1 MTKKLR
7 TYSNEFK
14 AEAVKKIADNNGNI
28 SATAKQLG
36 IAMQTLSNWH
46 NKANQGKLVGTEQY
60 DPDLMSALQE
70 IKQLKRQL
78 KVAEEEREI
87 PKKGDRVLRE
97 KQPVKYAF
105 IKDNRQIFSTTTMCR
120 VLSVKP
126 SSYYDWLSRDI
137 SEQQVHRNQCELLVK
152 AAHSEMKERYG
163 VDRLHAHLSK
173 QDHNISLY
181 MVRSIKEEHG
191 IKCRRHK
198 RFKVTTDSNH
208 NKLVYDNILDQR
220 FDAKRPNE
228 AWVSDITYIW
238 TAEGWLYLAGVKDL
252 YTKELVGYAIN
263 KRMTADLV
271 CRALNMAIKNKRPT
285 QGLIVHSDRGSQYC
299 SHAYHKIIEQHKF
312 TGSMSGKGNCYDNA
326 PIESF
331 WGVLKNELVYHQDYK
346 TRFAATSDIIRY
358 IELYYN
364 QTRIQ
369 KGLGYR
375 APRQVWFDYYRQAA

>member
-1 MTKKLR
+1 MTKKVR
-7 TYSNEFK
+7 TYSDEFK
-14 AEAVKKIADNNGNI
+14 AEAVKKISDNNGNI

-87 PKKGDRVLRE
+87 PKKGDGVLRE
-97 KQPVKYAF
+97 KQLVRYAF
-105 IKDNRQIFSTTTMCR
+105 IKDNQFLFRITTMCR
-120 VLSVKP
+120 VLRVKP
-126 SSYYDWLSRDI
+126 SSYYDWLSRDL
-137 SEQQVHRNQCELLVK
+137 SDQQIHRNQSELLVK
-152 AAHSEMKERYG
+152 AAHNETKERYG
-163 VDRLHAHLSK
+163 ADRLHAHLSE
-173 QDHNISLY
+173 QGHNISLY
-181 MVRSIKEEHG
+181 MVRSIKEQHG
-191 IKCRRHK
+191 IKCRSHK

-208 NKLVYDNILDQR
+208 NKLVYPNVLDQK

-228 AWVSDITYIW
+228 SWVSDITYIW
-238 TAEGWLYLAGVKDL
+238 TNEGWLYLAGVKDL

-271 CRALNMAIKNKRPT
+271 CRALNMAIRNKRPNK
-285 QGLIVHSDRGSQYC
+285 GLIVHSDRGSQYC
-299 SHAYHKIIEQHKF
+299 SHAYHKIVKQHQF
-312 TGSMSGKGNCYDNA
+312 TGSMSAKGNCFDNA

-331 WGVLKNELVYHQDYK
+331 WGTLKNELVYHQDYK
-346 TRFAATSDIIRY
+346 TRFAAINDIIRY

-369 KGLGYR
+369 KGLGYKS
-375 APRQVWFDYYRQAA
+375 PRQVWFDYYRQAA

>member
-1 MTKKLR
+1 MTKKVR
-7 TYSNEFK
+7 TYSDEFK

-173 QDHNISLY
+173 QGHNISLY

-208 NKLVYDNILDQR
+208 NKLVYDNVLDQR

-346 TRFAATSDIIRY
+346 TRFAATSDIIGY

>member
-1 MTKKLR
+1 MTKKVR
-7 TYSNEFK
+7 TYSDEFK

-126 SSYYDWLSRDI
+126 SSYYDWLGRHI
-137 SEQQVHRNQCELLVK
+137 SCQQVHRNQCELLVK
-152 AAHSEMKERYG
+152 AAHNEMKERYG
-163 VDRLHAHLSK
+163 VDRLHAHLSE
-173 QDHNISLY
+173 QGHNISLY
-181 MVRSIKEEHG
+181 MVRSIKEQHG
-191 IKCRRHK
+191 IKCRSHK

-208 NKLVYDNILDQR
+208 NKLVYPNVLDQK

-228 AWVSDITYIW
+228 SWVSDITYIW
-238 TAEGWLYLAGVKDL
+238 TNEGWLYLAGVKDL

-271 CRALNMAIKNKRPT
+271 CKALNMAIRNKRPSK
-285 QGLIVHSDRGSQYC
+285 GLIVHSDRGSQYC
-299 SHAYHKIIEQHKF
+299 SHAYHKIVKQHKF

-331 WGVLKNELVYHQDYK
+331 WGILKNELVYHKDYK
-346 TRFAATSDIIRY
+346 TRFAAITDIIRY

-369 KGLGYR
+369 KGLGYKS
-375 APRQVWFDYYRQAA
+375 PRQVWFDYYRQAA

>member
-120 VLSVKP
+120 VLNVKP

-173 QDHNISLY
+173 QGHNISLY

-208 NKLVYDNILDQR
+208 NKLVYDNVLDQR

-346 TRFAATSDIIRY
+346 TRFAATSDIIGY

>member
-1 MTKKLR
+1 MR
-7 TYSNEFK
+7 RAK
-14 AEAVKKIADNNGNI
+14 AKHCFAP
-28 SATAKQLG
+28 T
-36 IAMQTLSNWH
+36 
-46 NKANQGKLVGTEQY
+46 QGESYARV
-60 DPDLMSALQE
+60 
-70 IKQLKRQL
+70 
-78 KVAEEEREI
+78 
-87 PKKGDRVLRE
+87 GDRVLRE

-173 QDHNISLY
+173 QGHNISLY

-208 NKLVYDNILDQR
+208 NKLVYDNVLDQR

-346 TRFAATSDIIRY
+346 TRFAATSDIIGY

>member
-14 AEAVKKIADNNGNI
+14 AEAVKKVADNNGNI

-173 QDHNISLY
+173 QGHNISLY

-208 NKLVYDNILDQR
+208 NKLVYDNVLDQR

-346 TRFAATSDIIRY
+346 TRFAATSDIIGY

>member
-173 QDHNISLY
+173 QGHNISLY

-208 NKLVYDNILDQR
+208 NKLVYDNVLDQR

-299 SHAYHKIIEQHKF
+299 SHAYHKIIKQHQF

-346 TRFAATSDIIRY
+346 TRFAATSDIIGY

>member
-1 MTKKLR
+1 MTKKIR
-7 TYSNEFK
+7 TYSDEFK
-14 AEAVKKIADNNGNI
+14 AEAVKKISDNNGNI

-46 NKANQGKLVGTEQY
+46 NKANQGKLVGTDQY

-78 KVAEEEREI
+78 KVAEEERENL
-87 PKKGDRVLRE
+87 KKGDGVLC
-97 KQPVKYAF
+97 QAQLVKYAF
-105 IKDNRQIFSTTTMCR
+105 IKDNQKIFSITTMCR
-120 VLSVKP
+120 VLRVKP
-126 SSYYDWLSRDI
+126 SSYYDWISRDI
-137 SEQQVHRNQCELLVK
+137 SDQQIHRNQSELLVK
-152 AAHSEMKERYG
+152 AAHSETKERYG
-163 VDRLHAHLSK
+163 VDRLHAHLSE
-173 QDHNISLY
+173 QGHNISLY
-181 MVRSIKEEHG
+181 MVRSIKEQHG

-208 NKLVYDNILDQR
+208 NKLVYPNVLDQQ

-228 AWVSDITYIW
+228 SWVSDITYIW
-238 TAEGWLYLAGVKDL
+238 TNEGWLYLAGVKDL

-271 CRALNMAIKNKRPT
+271 CKALSMAIKNKRPNK
-285 QGLIVHSDRGSQYC
+285 GLIVHSDRGSQYC
-299 SHAYHKIIEQHKF
+299 SHAYHKIIKQHQF
-312 TGSMSGKGNCYDNA
+312 TGSMSAKGNCFDNA

-331 WGVLKNELVYHQDYK
+331 WGTLKNELVYHQDYK
-346 TRFAATSDIIRY
+346 TRFAAINDIIRY

-369 KGLGYR
+369 KGLGYKS
-375 APRQVWFDYYRQAA
+375 PRQVWFDYYRQAA